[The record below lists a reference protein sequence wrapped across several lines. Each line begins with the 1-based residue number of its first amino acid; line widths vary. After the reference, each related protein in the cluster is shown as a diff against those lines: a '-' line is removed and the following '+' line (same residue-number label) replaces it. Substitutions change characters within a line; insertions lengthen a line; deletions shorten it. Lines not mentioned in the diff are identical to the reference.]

1 MADLEEHAFKR
12 DKRFIVRLAL
22 TLIVA
27 SLAGLFI
34 AGRLTSQGT
43 ASCAA
48 DAALTG
54 SEGAGEAP
62 APGQERRAPAK

>member
-12 DKRFIVRLAL
+12 DKRFIVRLVL

-27 SLAGLFI
+27 GLAGAFI
-34 AGRLTSQGT
+34 AGRLTSKGT

-48 DAALTG
+48 DAALSG
-54 SEGAGEAP
+54 PAAP
-62 APGQERRAPAK
+62 ESRSPAK